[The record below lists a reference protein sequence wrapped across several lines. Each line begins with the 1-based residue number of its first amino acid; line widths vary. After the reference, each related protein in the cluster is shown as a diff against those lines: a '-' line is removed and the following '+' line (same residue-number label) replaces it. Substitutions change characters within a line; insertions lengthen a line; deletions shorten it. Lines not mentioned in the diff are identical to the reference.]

1 MSGSEN
7 FCGLWYRVSNGFQV
21 ILARDDVGCDG
32 YGEDG
37 GEAEGD
43 ADDGDDA
50 ALLLLDDGDQGRVL
64 RHGAPPLL
72 GGHVHNVTAASGEL
86 MLEKVGHWRVDLATL
101 LRCQMEISFINAVD
115 SSNQSCE

>member
-7 FCGLWYRVSNGFQV
+7 FFGLWYLVSNVFQV
-21 ILARDDVGCDG
+21 ILARDDIGCDG

-72 GGHVHNVTAASGEL
+72 GGHVHHVTAASGEQ

-115 SSNQSCE
+115 GSNQSCE